1 MDIGII
7 HPELIYPQGAEKQV
21 CKLSYNL
28 IKRGHNVTIYT
39 FEKQE
44 NYIFDPLLKDVEVI
58 SLKESWDKIP
68 FGNITPYAISTFNHS
83 LKWMYLLKK
92 LSFNFKLKK
101 HDVLN
106 AHNHPSQWISTYTEI
121 PTVWMCNEPVG
132 WHYYSWPKS
141 KLCMVYIPY
150 IIDKRLSSNVKLIA
164 TLDSKMQTI
173 IRKAYP
179 DNNSEIVYSG
189 AELDRIIKHVEND
202 FFDIIFVG
210 PLQAR
215 KRPMDILC
223 AGIIVKHKIKNLRLH
238 FIGRDLGLGKE
249 LEFISKK
256 YGIPIKIYNSV
267 SDEKL
272 YELYGIAD
280 LAVYVPELQPWGIF
294 PLEAILAGIPTI
306 ISDQCG
312 VTDILP
318 KDKIPVIETGNI
330 QQLANQILEIAKSYS
345 EAKENTRK
353 VSEILKEKYSW
364 EKYTERMLK
373 VFESII

>member
-1 MDIGII
+1 
-7 HPELIYPQGAEKQV
+7 
-21 CKLSYNL
+21 
-28 IKRGHNVTIYT
+28 
-39 FEKQE
+39 
-44 NYIFDPLLKDVEVI
+44 
-58 SLKESWDKIP
+58 
-68 FGNITPYAISTFNHS
+68 
-83 LKWMYLLKK
+83 
-92 LSFNFKLKK
+92 
-101 HDVLN
+101 
-106 AHNHPSQWISTYTEI
+106 
-121 PTVWMCNEPVG
+121 
-132 WHYYSWPKS
+132 
-141 KLCMVYIPY
+141 MVYIPY
-150 IIDKRLSSNVKLIA
+150 IIDKRLSSNVKLIT

-179 DNNSEIVYSG
+179 DNNSEIIYSG

-210 PLQAR
+210 PLQSR

-256 YGIPIKIYNSV
+256 YGIPITIYNSIG
-267 SDEKL
+267 DEKL

-345 EAKENTRK
+345 EVKENTRK